1 MIEVFYFFLFQVA
14 AIGMAFMPAH
24 LRALGLTGAQISTA
38 LAVSPLLALSV
49 PLGWAWLADRTQRHD
64 RVLQVIS
71 FGAFVGFTPLA
82 WAHGRAASSF
92 ALILLGYF
100 GYATFY
106 VGMGGL
112 ADALAVARVRAG
124 AIYGRIRLW
133 GSVGYVVAAVT
144 VGALL
149 GPYLLRLRGP
159 LIPCAIWAALAAAF
173 VASLSL
179 GGTGEPTVRPR
190 VADIRTL
197 LAEPG
202 LRLLL
207 LAGALHWACMSPY
220 NVFFGIFLRDLGLE
234 PLWWGVAFSIG
245 VTAEM
250 LVLLTF
256 HRIHARFSLDTL
268 LAAAFVASALRW
280 VGNAVLRAPA
290 ALIAL
295 QALHG
300 MTFGMFWSAAIALV
314 AATVPP
320 KLRATGQA
328 LLVMAINLG
337 GAVGNLA
344 VGRLYD
350 SAGPSALFALAAAG
364 ELLPL
369 LVVLYARRLGI
380 GTFARST
387 AAASD
392 AGVVAADRRPSP
404 RPPR

>member
-1 MIEVFYFFLFQVA
+1 MIEVFYFFLFQVV

-38 LAVSPLLALSV
+38 RAISPLLAPAV

-64 RVLQVIS
+64 RVLQLIA

-92 ALILLGYF
+92 ALILIGYL
-100 GYATFY
+100 GYATFF

-124 AIYGRIRLW
+124 AVYGRMRLW
-133 GSVGYVVAAVT
+133 GSLGYVVAAIT

-159 LIPCAIWAALAAAF
+159 LVPCAMWAALAAAF

-179 GGTGEPTVRPR
+179 GGTGEPTTRPR
-190 VADIRTL
+190 LADLRAL

-202 LRLLL
+202 LRLIL

-220 NVFFGIFLRDLGLE
+220 NVFFGVFLRDLGLE
-234 PLWWGVAFSIG
+234 PLWWGVAYAIG

-256 HRIHARFSLDTL
+256 HRMHARASLDTL
-268 LAAAFVASALRW
+268 LAAAFV
-280 VGNAVLRAPA
+280 
-290 ALIAL
+290 AL

-300 MTFGMFWSAAIALV
+300 MTFGMFWRAGIALV

-328 LLVMAINLG
+328 LLVMAINVG

-350 SAGPSALFALAAAG
+350 SVGPGRLFALAAAG

-380 GTFARST
+380 GTLARST
-387 AAASD
+387 A
-392 AGVVAADRRPSP
+392 RR
-404 RPPR
+404 

>member
-1 MIEVFYFFLFQVA
+1 MIEVFYFFLFQVV

-24 LRALGLTGAQISTA
+24 LRALGLTGAQISMA
-38 LAVSPLLALSV
+38 LAVSPLLALAV

-64 RVLQVIS
+64 RVLQLIS

-82 WAHGRAASSF
+82 WAHGRAAQSF
-92 ALILLGYF
+92 ALILIGYL

-124 AIYGRIRLW
+124 AVYGRLRLW
-133 GSVGYVVAAVT
+133 GSVGYVIAAIT

-159 LIPCAIWAALAAAF
+159 LVPCAMWAALAAAF

-179 GGTGEPTVRPR
+179 GGTGEPTTRPR
-190 VADIRTL
+190 AADVRAL

-202 LRLLL
+202 LRLIL
-207 LAGALHWACMSPY
+207 LAGALHWACMAPY
-220 NVFFGIFLRDLGLE
+220 NVFFGVFLRDLGLE
-234 PLWWGVAFSIG
+234 PLWWGVAYAVG

-256 HRIHARFSLDTL
+256 HWMHARFRLDAL
-268 LAAAFVASALRW
+268 LAAAFIASALRW

-337 GAVGNLA
+337 GAVGNLT

-350 SAGPSALFALAAAG
+350 SAGPATLFVIAAAG

-369 LVVLYARRLGI
+369 LVVLYAGRLGI
-380 GTFARST
+380 GTLARST
-387 AAASD
+387 AR
-392 AGVVAADRRPSP
+392 DR
-404 RPPR
+404 

>member
-1 MIEVFYFFLFQVA
+1 MIEVFYFFLFGVV

-24 LRALGLTGAQISTA
+24 LRALGFSGAQISTA
-38 LAVSPLLALSV
+38 LAIAPLLSLVA

-64 RVLQVIS
+64 RVLRLIA
-71 FGAFVGFTPLA
+71 FGAWLGFAPLA
-82 WAHGRAASSF
+82 WAHGPAARSF
-92 ALILLGYF
+92 ALVMAGYL
-100 GYATFY
+100 GYATFF

-124 AIYGRIRLW
+124 AVYGRLRMW
-133 GSVGYVVAAVT
+133 GSLGYVVAALA
-144 VGALL
+144 VGVAL

-159 LIPCAIWAALAAAF
+159 LVPCAMWAALGGAF
-173 VASLSL
+173 LASLSV
-179 GGTGEPTVRPR
+179 GGTGEKAARPR
-190 VADIRTL
+190 LADIRAL
-197 LAEPG
+197 LAEQPG

-207 LAGALHWACMSPY
+207 VAGALHWACMAPY
-220 NVFFGIFLRDLGLE
+220 NVFFGVFLRDLGLA
-234 PLWWGVAFSIG
+234 PLWWGVAYAVG

-250 LVLLTF
+250 LVLLHF
-256 HRIHARFSLDTL
+256 HRLHARVSLDAL

-280 VGNAVLRAPA
+280 VGNAVLQAPV

-300 MTFGMFWSAAIALV
+300 MTFGMFWSAGIALV

-328 LLVMAINLG
+328 LLVMSINVG

-350 SAGPSALFALAAAG
+350 AARPSVLFAIAAAG
-364 ELLPL
+364 EILPL
-369 LVVLYARRLGI
+369 AVILYGRRIGVVD
-380 GTFARST
+380 FAR
-387 AAASD
+387 
-392 AGVVAADRRPSP
+392 AGARS
-404 RPPR
+404 

>member
-1 MIEVFYFFLFQVA
+1 MIEVFYFFLFQVT

-24 LRALGLTGAQISTA
+24 LAALGLSGAQIATA
-38 LAVSPLLALSV
+38 LAVSPLLALAV
-49 PLGWAWLADRTQRHD
+49 PLGWAWLADRTQRPD
-64 RVLQVIS
+64 RVLRCIA
-71 FGAFVGFTPLA
+71 FGAWLGFSPLG
-82 WAHGRAASSF
+82 WAHGRAAQSF
-92 ALILLGYF
+92 ALILTGYVC
-100 GYATFY
+100 YATFW

-124 AIYGRIRLW
+124 AIYGRLRLW
-133 GSVGYVVAAVT
+133 GSVGYIVAAVT

-149 GPYLLRLRGP
+149 GPYATRLNGP
-159 LIPCAIWAALAAAF
+159 LVPCAMWLALAGAF
-173 VASLSL
+173 VASLGL
-179 GGTGEPTVRPR
+179 GGTGEATTRPR
-190 VADIRTL
+190 LADVRAL

-202 LRLLL
+202 LRLIL

-220 NVFFGIFLRDLGLE
+220 NVFFGVFLRDLGLA
-234 PLWWGVAFSIG
+234 PLWWGVAYAVG

-250 LVLLTF
+250 VVLLHF
-256 HRIHARFSLDTL
+256 HRMHARASLDSL

-300 MTFGMFWSAAIALV
+300 MTFGMFWSAGIALV

-344 VGRLYD
+344 VGRVYD
-350 SAGPSALFALAAAG
+350 THGPGKLFAIAAVG

-369 LVVLYARRLGI
+369 LVVLRARRMGI
-380 GTFARST
+380 GTLARAT
-387 AAASD
+387 A
-392 AGVVAADRRPSP
+392 GRG
-404 RPPR
+404 

>member
-1 MIEVFYFFLFQVA
+1 MIEVFYFFLFQVV

-24 LRALGLTGAQISTA
+24 LRALGFSGAQISTA
-38 LAVSPLLALSV
+38 LTISPLLSLAV

-64 RVLQVIS
+64 RVLRFMA

-82 WAHGRAASSF
+82 WAHGRAAQSF
-92 ALILLGYF
+92 ALVLAGYL
-100 GYATFY
+100 GYATFF

-124 AIYGRIRLW
+124 AVYGRLRLW
-133 GSVGYVVAAVT
+133 GSVGYVLAAVT

-159 LIPCAIWAALAAAF
+159 LVPCAMWAALAGAF
-173 VASLSL
+173 VASLGL
-179 GGTGEPTVRPR
+179 GGTGEASVRPR
-190 VADIRTL
+190 AADIRTL
-197 LAEPG
+197 LGAPG

-220 NVFFGIFLRDLGLE
+220 NVFFGVFLRDLGLE
-234 PLWWGVAFSIG
+234 PVWWGVAYAVG

-250 LVLLTF
+250 LVLLYF
-256 HRIHARFSLDTL
+256 HRLHARFSLDAL

-280 VGNAVLRAPA
+280 VGNALLRAPA
-290 ALIAL
+290 PLIAL

-300 MTFGMFWSAAIALV
+300 MTFGMFWSAGIAMV

-328 LLVMAINLG
+328 LLVMSINVG
-337 GAVGNLA
+337 GAIGNLA
-344 VGRLYD
+344 VGRVYD
-350 SAGPSALFALAAAG
+350 RAGPGTLFAIAAAG

-369 LVVLYARRLGI
+369 AVVLYARRRGLAH
-380 GTFARST
+380 FARS
-387 AAASD
+387 AAS
-392 AGVVAADRRPSP
+392 S
-404 RPPR
+404 

>member
-24 LRALGLTGAQISTA
+24 LRALGLTGTQISTA
-38 LAVSPLLALSV
+38 MAVSPLLALSV

-64 RVLQVIS
+64 RVLQLIS

-92 ALILLGYF
+92 ALILLGYLA
-100 GYATFY
+100 YATFY
-106 VGMGGL
+106 VGMGGM

-133 GSVGYVVAAVT
+133 GSLGYVLAVLT

-159 LIPCAIWAALAAAF
+159 LVPCAIWAALAAAF

-179 GGTGEPTVRPR
+179 GGTGEPTTRPR
-190 VADIRTL
+190 AGDIRTL
-197 LAEPG
+197 LGEPG

-220 NVFFGIFLRDLGLE
+220 NVFFGVFLRDLGLD
-234 PLWWGVAFSIG
+234 PLWWGVAYAIG

-250 LVLLTF
+250 LVLLHF
-256 HRIHARFSLDTL
+256 HRLHARFSLDAL

-290 ALIAL
+290 ALIGL

-350 SAGPSALFALAAAG
+350 SAGPSTLFALAAVG
-364 ELLPL
+364 ELFPL
-369 LVVLYARRLGI
+369 AVVLYARRRGI
-380 GTFARST
+380 THFAR
-387 AAASD
+387 AAS
-392 AGVVAADRRPSP
+392 APGPLSRVSERG
-404 RPPR
+404 

>member
-1 MIEVFYFFLFQVA
+1 MIEVFYFFLFQVV

-24 LRALGLTGAQISTA
+24 LGALGLSGAQISTA
-38 LAVSPLLALSV
+38 LAVSPLLALVV

-64 RVLQVIS
+64 RVLRFIA
-71 FGAFVGFTPLA
+71 FGAWLGFSPLA
-82 WAHGRAASSF
+82 WAHGRAAQSF
-92 ALILLGYF
+92 TLILTGYL
-100 GYATFY
+100 GYATFF

-124 AIYGRIRLW
+124 AIYGRLRLW

-149 GPYLLRLRGP
+149 GPYAVRLRGP
-159 LIPCAIWAALAAAF
+159 LVPCAMWLALAGAF
-173 VASLSL
+173 VASLGL
-179 GGTGEPTVRPR
+179 GGTGEASTRPR
-190 VADIRTL
+190 LADVRAL

-202 LRLLL
+202 LRLIL

-220 NVFFGIFLRDLGLE
+220 NVFFGVFLRDLGLA
-234 PLWWGVAFSIG
+234 PLWWGVAYAIG

-250 LVLLTF
+250 LVLLYF
-256 HRIHARFSLDTL
+256 HRLHARASLDTL

-280 VGNAVLRAPA
+280 VGNAALRAPA

-314 AATVPP
+314 ASTVPP

-344 VGRLYD
+344 VGRVYD
-350 SAGPSALFALAAAG
+350 SAGPGRLFAVAAAG

-380 GTFARST
+380 GTLARST
-387 AAASD
+387 AP
-392 AGVVAADRRPSP
+392 G
-404 RPPR
+404 

>member
-1 MIEVFYFFLFQVA
+1 MIEVFYFFLFQVV

-24 LRALGLTGAQISTA
+24 LRALGFSGLQISTA
-38 LAVSPLLALSV
+38 LAVPPLLSLVV

-64 RVLQVIS
+64 RVLRLVS

-82 WAHGRAASSF
+82 WAHGRAAQSF
-92 ALILLGYF
+92 ALVLAGYL

-124 AIYGRIRLW
+124 AVYGRLRLW
-133 GSVGYVVAAVT
+133 GSLGYVIAAVT

-159 LIPCAIWAALAAAF
+159 LVPCAMWAALAAAF

-179 GGTGEPTVRPR
+179 GGTGEPTTRPR
-190 VADIRTL
+190 AADIRAL

-202 LRLLL
+202 LRLIL
-207 LAGALHWACMSPY
+207 LAGALHWACMAPY
-220 NVFFGIFLRDLGLE
+220 NVFFGVFLRDLGLE
-234 PLWWGVAFSIG
+234 PVWWGVAYAVG

-256 HRIHARFSLDTL
+256 HRMHARFSLDTL

-290 ALIAL
+290 PLIAL

-314 AATVPP
+314 ASTVPP

-344 VGRLYD
+344 VGRVYD
-350 SAGPSALFALAAAG
+350 SAGPGRLFAVAAAG

-380 GTFARST
+380 GTLARST
-387 AAASD
+387 AP
-392 AGVVAADRRPSP
+392 G
-404 RPPR
+404 

>member
-1 MIEVFYFFLFQVA
+1 MIEVFYFFLFQVV

-24 LRALGLTGAQISTA
+24 LRALGFSGLQISTA
-38 LAVSPLLALSV
+38 LAVPPLLSLVV

-64 RVLQVIS
+64 RVLRLVS

-82 WAHGRAASSF
+82 WAHGRAAQSF
-92 ALILLGYF
+92 ALVLAGYL

-124 AIYGRIRLW
+124 AVYGRLRLW
-133 GSVGYVVAAVT
+133 GSLGYVIAAVT

-159 LIPCAIWAALAAAF
+159 LVPCAMWAALAAAF

-179 GGTGEPTVRPR
+179 GGTGEPTTRPR
-190 VADIRTL
+190 AADIRAL
-197 LAEPG
+197 LAERG
-202 LRLLL
+202 LRLIL
-207 LAGALHWACMSPY
+207 LAGALHWACMAPY
-220 NVFFGIFLRDLGLE
+220 NVFFGVFLRDLGLE
-234 PLWWGVAFSIG
+234 PVWWGVAYAIG

-256 HRIHARFSLDTL
+256 HRMHARFSLDTL

-280 VGNAVLRAPA
+280 VGNAVLRAPSP
-290 ALIAL
+290 LIAL

-314 AATVPP
+314 ASTVPP

-344 VGRLYD
+344 VGRVYD
-350 SAGPSALFALAAAG
+350 SAGPGRLFAVAAAG

-380 GTFARST
+380 GTLARST
-387 AAASD
+387 AP
-392 AGVVAADRRPSP
+392 G
-404 RPPR
+404 

>member
-24 LRALGLTGAQISTA
+24 LRALGLTGTQISTA

-64 RVLQVIS
+64 RVLQLIS
-71 FGAFVGFTPLA
+71 FGAFLGFTPLA

-92 ALILLGYF
+92 ALILLGYL

-106 VGMGGL
+106 VGMGGM

-133 GSVGYVVAAVT
+133 GSIGFIIAAVT

-159 LIPCAIWAALAAAF
+159 LVPCAMWAALAAAF

-179 GGTGEPTVRPR
+179 GGTGEPTIRPR
-190 VADIRTL
+190 VADIRAL

-220 NVFFGIFLRDLGLE
+220 NVFFGVFLRDLGLE
-234 PLWWGVAFSIG
+234 PLWWGVAYAIG

-256 HRIHARFSLDTL
+256 HRMHARFSLDAL
-268 LAAAFVASALRW
+268 LAAAFIASALRW

-314 AATVPP
+314 AATVPA

-350 SAGPSALFALAAAG
+350 SAGPATLFAMAAAG

-369 LVVLYARRLGI
+369 LVVLHARRLGI
-380 GTFARST
+380 GTLARTT
-387 AAASD
+387 AR
-392 AGVVAADRRPSP
+392 GG
-404 RPPR
+404 

>member
-1 MIEVFYFFLFQVA
+1 
-14 AIGMAFMPAH
+14 
-24 LRALGLTGAQISTA
+24 
-38 LAVSPLLALSV
+38 
-49 PLGWAWLADRTQRHD
+49 
-64 RVLQVIS
+64 
-71 FGAFVGFTPLA
+71 
-82 WAHGRAASSF
+82 
-92 ALILLGYF
+92 
-100 GYATFY
+100 
-106 VGMGGL
+106 MGGL

-124 AIYGRIRLW
+124 AIYGRMRLW
-133 GSVGYVVAAVT
+133 GSVGYVIAAIT

-159 LIPCAIWAALAAAF
+159 LVPCAMWAALAAAF

-179 GGTGEPTVRPR
+179 GGTGEPTTRPR
-190 VADIRTL
+190 IADIRTL

-202 LRLLL
+202 LRLIL

-220 NVFFGIFLRDLGLE
+220 NVFFGVFLRDLGLE
-234 PLWWGVAFSIG
+234 PLWWGVAYAIG

-256 HRIHARFSLDTL
+256 HRMHARFSLDAL
-268 LAAAFVASALRW
+268 LAAAFIASALRW

-350 SAGPSALFALAAAG
+350 SAGPSTLFALAAAG

-380 GTFARST
+380 GTLARST
-387 AAASD
+387 AR
-392 AGVVAADRRPSP
+392 G
-404 RPPR
+404 